1 MRISDWSS
9 DVCSSDLFEANFRAD
24 ASSRFS
30 EENRWGF
37 FPSFSAGWRLSEEP
51 FIKNLGVF
59 SNLKIRA
66 SYGEV
71 GNQNG
76 LGYYDHISVYQFAT
90 SLIPFPSGD
99 AQHVFNPRLPSQ
111 RRSWET
117 ETISTLGLKPGFM
130 QNHLT

>member
-1 MRISDWSS
+1 MQSDFSGYEWGLLSGFGRFNY
-9 DVCSSDLFEANFRAD
+9 DFAGKYLFEANFRAD

-37 FPSFSAGWRLSEEP
+37 FPSFSAAWRLSEEP

-76 LGYYDHISVYQFAT
+76 LGYYRSEEQT
-90 SLIPFPSGD
+90 SEL
-99 AQHVFNPRLPSQ
+99 Q
-111 RRSWET
+111 
-117 ETISTLGLKPGFM
+117 
-130 QNHLT
+130 